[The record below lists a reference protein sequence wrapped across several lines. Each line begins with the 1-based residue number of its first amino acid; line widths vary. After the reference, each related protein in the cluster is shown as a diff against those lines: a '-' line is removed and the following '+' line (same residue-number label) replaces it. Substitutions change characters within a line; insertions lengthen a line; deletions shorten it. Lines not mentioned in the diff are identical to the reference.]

1 MTDSM
6 NMKHVE
12 AGNSGERETTF
23 AEAKARQKK
32 KRGRR
37 PKADPQ
43 KFRCMFRLN
52 DKDHKRFLQMFEH
65 SGKRSMSAF
74 LADCILNKPMKVV
87 EINKSVIDFVMLLS
101 SFFVQFRAVKNNFNQ
116 AYHSLVLHFGEQKA
130 LEMIQIVAQSTRE
143 FGILKRDFEEYVT
156 KLKEQCLPR

>member
-1 MTDSM
+1 M

-23 AEAKARQKK
+23 AEAKAGQKK

-43 KFRCMFRLN
+43 KFRYMFRLN
-52 DKDHKRFLQMFEH
+52 DKDHKRFLQMYEH

-74 LADCILNKPMKVV
+74 IADCILNKPVKVT
-87 EINKSVIDFVMLLS
+87 EINKCVIDFVMLMS
-101 SFFVQFRAVKNNFNQ
+101 SFFAQFRAVKNNFNQ
-116 AYHSLVLHFGEQKA
+116 AYHSLVLHFGEEKA
-130 LEMIQIVAQSTRE
+130 VQMIQIVAKTTRE
-143 FGILKRDFEEYVT
+143 FGLLKQDFEEYVT
-156 KLKEQCLPR
+156 KLKEKCLLK